1 MGFDSKE
8 LKGEHQ
14 MIDFHTHVLPNI
26 DDGSRSSD
34 MSLAMLAEEA
44 AQGVTAVVATPHF
57 LAQDMSMEDFL
68 ERRKCALA
76 ELKEKMSK
84 AGDPFPAILAGAEV
98 YYFSG
103 MGLAEEVSMLTVEG
117 TDTLLLE
124 MPFGQ
129 WGSRVFENVEQL
141 INRQNLT
148 VVLAHVERYIGFQK
162 DRSIWDKILTLPVIP
177 QINSGSLIEKRR
189 LFRRDKTYEFCIE
202 FAKKTDKLILGS
214 DCHNMSDRRPNL
226 KAGREALEKALG
238 SDVLAMTDKTVR
250 EVL

>member
-1 MGFDSKE
+1 
-8 LKGEHQ
+8 

-57 LAQDMSMEDFL
+57 LAQDMSIEDFL
-68 ERRKCALA
+68 ERRNDALS
-76 ELKEKMSK
+76 EVRGNMSK
-84 AGDPFPAILAGAEV
+84 AGTPFPAILAGAEV
-98 YYFSG
+98 YYFSS

-117 TDTLLLE
+117 TNTLLLE

-129 WGSRVFENVEQL
+129 WSSRVFENVEQL

-162 DRSIWDKILTLPVIP
+162 DRSVWDKILTLPVIP

-202 FAKKTDKLILGS
+202 FIRKADKLILGS

-238 SDVLAMTDKTVR
+238 SSAVAMTDKTIK
-250 EVL
+250 EVLG